1 MDNNGVLAR
10 LRYLLDVS
18 DAKVADMIRSTGL
31 DISEHEVAFM
41 LRDEAAE
48 GFIPCPNSVL
58 GAFLDA
64 LILERRGPP
73 APGTATSPFD
83 NRRLTN
89 NGILKKLRV
98 AFKLSEADMEEAMA
112 LGEMKL
118 SKPELRAL
126 FRSEDQPNYRPCGDQ
141 VLRKFLA
148 GLNRMVKRAGPGTS
162 PPPRRPMGA

>member
-10 LRYLLDVS
+10 LRYTLDVN
-18 DAKVADMIRSTGL
+18 DTKVAEMIRGTGL
-31 DISEHEVAFM
+31 PITDREVSFM
-41 LRDEAAE
+41 LRDEHEE
-48 GFIPCPNSVL
+48 GFVPCPNVVL

-73 APGTATSPFD
+73 APGTTPPPFD
-83 NRRLTN
+83 NRALTN
-89 NGILKKLRV
+89 NAILKKLRV
-98 AFKLSEADMEEAMA
+98 AFKLSESDMEQA
-112 LGEMKL
+112 LTLGGMTL

-148 GLNRMVKRAGPGTS
+148 GLTRMVKRAVPTRG
-162 PPPRRPMGA
+162 

>member
-18 DAKVADMIRSTGL
+18 DAKVAHMIRSTGL
-31 DISEHEVAFM
+31 DISEQEVSFM
-41 LRDEAAE
+41 LRDEEAE
-48 GFIPCPNSVL
+48 GYIPCLNSVL

-73 APGTATSPFD
+73 APGSSAPPYD
-83 NRRLTN
+83 NYRLTN

-98 AFKLSEADMEEAMA
+98 AFKLSESDMEEAMA

-148 GLNRMVKRAGPGTS
+148 GLTRLQKRPV
-162 PPPRRPMGA
+162 PRA